1 MLSLSSALPAFA
13 SASLPPI
20 KALACQTAIV
30 GGGAGFSL
38 YFPCPITD
46 GQSFLVS
53 LSSHKG
59 YFQRPEGYYYPSSL
73 ESMSLG
79 FDRLEAFNAFQAELL
94 GFLFPYF
101 VKAFPLCESLGSQ
114 RFLSS
119 VLSYSEKYE
128 SRKAWLLLPARK
140 VQP

>member
-46 GQSFLVS
+46 GQSFLVN

-59 YFQRPEGYYYPSSL
+59 YFQRPEGYYYPVWAKSPRKIQSIWRHDHL
-73 ESMSLG
+73 QSYHLVRLKVGKLSIIRLRQTADHARRLG
-79 FDRLEAFNAFQAELL
+79 
-94 GFLFPYF
+94 
-101 VKAFPLCESLGSQ
+101 
-114 RFLSS
+114 
-119 VLSYSEKYE
+119 
-128 SRKAWLLLPARK
+128 LPI
-140 VQP
+140 V